1 MDKKSVEDHVK
12 DRSKDLKANHE
23 KKREEINKA
32 ADILN
37 EIKLPANCTF
47 YSHGMVWSI
56 RNIAFWES
64 LKQRDEEFMKLINT
78 QLK

>member
-1 MDKKSVEDHVK
+1 MEKTKQAKVVSENEEFLKENSKK
-12 DRSKDLKANHE
+12 KA
-23 KKREEINKA
+23 EEINKA

-37 EIKLPANCTF
+37 TIKIPANCTF

-64 LKQRDEEFMKLINT
+64 LKARDEEFLKLINM
-78 QLK
+78 QVK